1 MKRMKSTVLLSVA
14 ALLAAGS
21 AFANTTIK
29 DGVTGDGSLILD
41 VTDSTSQTSF
51 TFDTGKTLSTFNGNA
66 GLSFN
71 LATDP
76 NWTAFAASI
85 GSGDT
90 VTYNVVGVD
99 TVNPNGSTP
108 ANFTLDGTSNAA
120 AGSSS
125 GQLGSITNTAL
136 KQISAVN
143 SFISAVNNLSLPAST
158 NSIFATAANSK
169 PAYAGASFSLGTEKI
184 TAGDVI
190 GTPQGFYQW
199 TLNGTVGLTK
209 ANLATFA
216 GQWDLTSAGLLT
228 YASSAVTPL
237 PPGLALLLSGM
248 ALTALIA
255 RRRTSGTDVVS
266 MGAAA

>member
-41 VTDSTSQTSF
+41 VTDTTSQTSF
-51 TFDTGKTLSTFNGNA
+51 MFDTGKTISSFNGNSN
-66 GLSFN
+66 LSYD
-71 LATDP
+71 LSTDP
-76 NWTAFAASI
+76 NWVAFAATI
-85 GSGDT
+85 ASGDT

-99 TVNPNGSTP
+99 TVSSTNPQ
-108 ANFTLDGTSNAA
+108 NFTLDGTSNAP
-120 AGSSS
+120 AGTSS
-125 GQLGSITNTAL
+125 GSLGSIYNSQL

-143 SFISAVNNLSLPAST
+143 SFISAVNNSTSATSNSL
-158 NSIFATAANSK
+158 FATAAANK
-169 PAYAGASFSLGTEKI
+169 PAYAGSSFSLGTEKV

-190 GTPQGFYQW
+190 GTAQGFYQW
-199 TLNGTVGLTK
+199 TLNGTQNLTK

-216 GQWDLTSAGLLT
+216 GQWNLTNGGALT
-228 YASSAVTPL
+228 YIASTPL
-237 PPGLALLLSGM
+237 PPGLTLLLSGM

-255 RRRTSGTDVVS
+255 RRRTSGTGSVS